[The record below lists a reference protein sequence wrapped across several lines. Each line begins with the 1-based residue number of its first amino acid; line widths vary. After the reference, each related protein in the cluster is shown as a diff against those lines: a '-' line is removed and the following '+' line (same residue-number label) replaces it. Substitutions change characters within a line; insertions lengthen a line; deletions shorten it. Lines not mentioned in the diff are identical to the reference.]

1 MEGLEDELTCPVCL
15 ELFTC
20 PLQLPCHHNLCRRCA
35 EVLLQSETN
44 PSQDDEEGATCS
56 AAAAASPENT
66 PDSFPCPTCREGV
79 SLNASG
85 LDGLRKNF
93 LLQNIVDRYLRLKG
107 DGNTRHEIPC
117 QLCRETPPRMAAKS
131 CLVCKVSY
139 CEQCLTLTHP
149 DFPPFSEHKLVSPTA
164 SFNDEE
170 PQTVMCPDHPSKPV
184 EMYCVQDQTPVC
196 LLCEKVGKHKQHSMA
211 ALEEVFSQKQAE
223 LRAWV
228 DRLGARVTL
237 EEAKVQKLEGRQGQ
251 IMTSAQELR
260 TEIDKQCESLVE
272 VIQHRKAELHR
283 KLEQTRQQDSK
294 DLQKVIKP
302 ATDGIQKAQAAL
314 SYSLEVLKETDH
326 ASLLLAHHSL
336 KAKIEGTI
344 KSLGSDSDDNYDD
357 ELAYGIDELE
367 IDFTQ
372 RKEELEALEFG
383 AIPDSPVIADEV
395 CCTSSMEEAYIEW
408 EPVEEA
414 CEYEVCYSVGDVQI
428 VSTLKGCSY
437 SATNLTPGTKY
448 KFEVASKNK
457 AGRSCPSSIEL
468 ATMPFKFQLDQNT
481 ASRYLLVSEEN
492 TQVSKL
498 ETPIPLPKA
507 SLTSSRFN
515 PVGDDEQHT
524 VLGDKSIKRGRHYWE
539 VSVTGEYSIGV
550 AYESMPR
557 DEDISNTEESWAFDY
572 LADGCMYRVMADG
585 QVLFEKHIKRP
596 LSKIGILVDYD
607 KSELCFINAKKK
619 TVIFRYKRKAG
630 FTKPLYPAFSL
641 HSGSQKIHSGIE
653 CPQ

>member
-1 MEGLEDELTCPVCL
+1 MEGLEDELKCPVCL

-35 EVLLQSETN
+35 EDLLQSETN
-44 PSQDDEEGATCS
+44 PSQDDEEGATYS
-56 AAAAASPENT
+56 AAAAPSPENT
-66 PDSFPCPTCREGV
+66 PDSFPCPTCPEVV
-79 SLNASG
+79 SLGTLG

-107 DGNTRHEIPC
+107 DGNTRPHEIPC
-117 QLCRETPPRMAAKS
+117 QLCREAPPRLAAKS
-131 CLVCKVSY
+131 CLICKVSY
-139 CEQCLTLTHP
+139 CEQCLTVTHP

-164 SFNDEE
+164 SFNDE
-170 PQTVMCPDHPSKPV
+170 TVMCPDHPSKPV

-196 LLCEKVGKHKQHSMA
+196 LLCEKVGRHKQHNMA

-223 LRAWV
+223 LQTWV
-228 DRLGARVTL
+228 GRLDARVTL
-237 EEAKVQKLEGRQGQ
+237 EEAKVRALEDRHEQMMNG
-251 IMTSAQELR
+251 AQELK
-260 TEIDKQCESLVE
+260 TEIDKQCESLME

-294 DLQKVIKP
+294 DLQKVIKR
-302 ATDGIQKAQAAL
+302 ATDGVQKAQSAL

-344 KSLGSDSDDNYDD
+344 NTLGSNSDDNYDD
-357 ELAYGIDELE
+357 DEYGIDELD

-372 RKEELEALEFG
+372 CKKELKALDFG
-383 AIPDSPVIADEV
+383 VLPDTPFADEQ
-395 CCTSSMEEAYIEW
+395 CCIGSMEEAYIEW
-408 EPVEEA
+408 DPVWDA
-414 CEYEVCYSVGDVQI
+414 NEYEVCYSVGNVQI
-428 VSTLKGCSY
+428 VSTLKGYSY
-437 SATNLTPGTKY
+437 TATNLTPGTKY
-448 KFEVASKNK
+448 KFELASKNK

-468 ATMPFKFQLDQNT
+468 ATTPFEFQLDQNT

-498 ETPIPLPKA
+498 ETPIPLPRA
-507 SLTSSRFN
+507 SLTLSRFD
-515 PVGDDEQHT
+515 PEEGDQHT
-524 VLGDKSIKRGRHYWE
+524 VLGDKSIRRGRHYWE
-539 VSVTGEYSIGV
+539 VSVKGQYSIGV

-557 DEDISNTEESWAFDY
+557 NEDICNTMESWAFDY
-572 LADGCMYRVMADG
+572 LANGSLYSVWFNGSTYTQR
-585 QVLFEKHIKRP
+585 KRIKPP
-596 LSKIGILVDYD
+596 LSKIGILVNYD
-607 KSELCFINAKKK
+607 KSELRFFDAN
-619 TVIFRYKRKAG
+619 TQTLIFRYKEKAG

-641 HSGSQKIHSGIE
+641 WEGSLKIHSGIE

>member
-20 PLQLPCHHNLCRRCA
+20 PLQLPCHHNLCRKCA

-44 PSQDDEEGATCS
+44 PSQDDEEVATCS
-56 AAAAASPENT
+56 AAAAPSPENT
-66 PDSFPCPTCREGV
+66 PDSFPCPTCREVV
-79 SLNASG
+79 SLGTLG

-107 DGNTRHEIPC
+107 DGNTRPHEIPC
-117 QLCRETPPRMAAKS
+117 QLCREAPPRPAAKS

-139 CEQCLTLTHP
+139 CEQCLTFTHP

-196 LLCEKVGKHKQHSMA
+196 LLCEKVGRHKQHNMA
-211 ALEEVFSQKQAE
+211 ALDEVFSQKQAE
-223 LRAWV
+223 LQAWV
-228 DRLGARVTL
+228 DRLGARVAQ
-237 EEAKVQKLEGRQGQ
+237 EEAKVQELEGRQGQ
-251 IMTSAQELR
+251 IMTSAQELK
-260 TEIDKQCESLVE
+260 TKIDKQCESLVE
-272 VIQHRKAELHR
+272 VIEHRKAKLHQ
-283 KLEQTRQQDSK
+283 KLEQTRQQDCK
-294 DLQKVIKP
+294 DLQKVRKR
-302 ATDGIQKAQAAL
+302 ATDGIQKAQSAL

-344 KSLGSDSDDNYDD
+344 KSLGSNSDDNYDD
-357 ELAYGIDELE
+357 DEFAIDELD

-372 RKEELEALEFG
+372 CKKELEALDFG
-383 AIPDSPVIADEV
+383 AIPDWPFIADDR
-395 CCTSSMEEAYIEW
+395 CSRSMEEAHIEW
-408 EPVEEA
+408 APVEEA
-414 CEYEVCYSVGDVQI
+414 CEYDVCYSVGNIQT

-437 SATNLTPGTKY
+437 TATNLTPGTKY

-457 AGRSCPSSIEL
+457 AGRSCPSSIVL
-468 ATMPFKFQLDQNT
+468 ATTPFKFQLDQNT

-498 ETPIPLPKA
+498 EKPIPLPRA
-507 SLTSSRFN
+507 SLTSSRFD
-515 PVGDDEQHT
+515 PEEGDQHT
-524 VLGDKSIKRGRHYWE
+524 VLGDKSIRRGRHYWE
-539 VSVTGEYSIGV
+539 VSVRGQYSIGV

-557 DEDISNTEESWAFDY
+557 DEDICNTNESWAFDY
-572 LADGCMYRVMADG
+572 LADGSLYSVRFDG
-585 QVLFEKHIKRP
+585 SIQMEKRIKPP

-607 KSELCFINAKKK
+607 KSELCFFNAKKK
-619 TVIFRYKRKAG
+619 TVIFRYKEKAG

-641 HSGSQKIHSGIE
+641 HSGSLKIHSGIE